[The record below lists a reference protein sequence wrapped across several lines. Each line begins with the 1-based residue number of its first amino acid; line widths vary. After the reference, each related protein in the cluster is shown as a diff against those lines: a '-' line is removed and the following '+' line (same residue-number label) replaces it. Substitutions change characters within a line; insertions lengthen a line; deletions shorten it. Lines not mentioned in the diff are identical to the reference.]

1 MLHIVAE
8 QITMPT
14 YNWLLSANTNK
25 QAVKEL
31 AYFLKLSKVSDE
43 KIGEEEEEG
52 TDIAKPSR

>member
-43 KIGEEEEEG
+43 KVVEEEEEG

>member
-1 MLHIVAE
+1 
-8 QITMPT
+8 MPT

-43 KIGEEEEEG
+43 KIVEEEEEG

>member
-1 MLHIVAE
+1 
-8 QITMPT
+8 MPT

-31 AYFLKLSKVSDE
+31 ASFLKLSKVSDE
-43 KIGEEEEEG
+43 EIVEEEEEG